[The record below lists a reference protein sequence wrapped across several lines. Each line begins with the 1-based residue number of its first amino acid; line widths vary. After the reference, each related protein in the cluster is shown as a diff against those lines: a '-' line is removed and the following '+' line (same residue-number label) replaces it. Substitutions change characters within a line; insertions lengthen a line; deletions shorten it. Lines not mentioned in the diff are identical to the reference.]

1 MMRIEEEH
9 GRRVH
14 RVLGGRQ
21 RVGDL
26 VVTGRRL
33 LLAERWFPEPDAEGA
48 DSPFIET
55 PGPDEVMMVEDLETP
70 AVMGRPL
77 PQAVRDDLE
86 AVARCKPFTDE
97 MRRDWRV
104 ESAFGIGRLHPRA
117 GWIHTFAPPGHPNP
131 FADHW
136 LPEATAWHIEKL
148 LAGPRP
154 DGRP

>member
-1 MMRIEEEH
+1 M
-9 GRRVH
+9 
-14 RVLGGRQ
+14 
-21 RVGDL
+21 GDL

-33 LLAERWFPEPDAEGA
+33 LLAERWFPEPDAKGA
-48 DSPFIET
+48 DSPFTEK
-55 PGPDEVMMVEDLETP
+55 PGPDEVMMVEDLETL

-77 PQAVRDDLE
+77 PQRFATTSKRWRG
-86 AVARCKPFTDE
+86 ANPSPTRCAGT
-97 MRRDWRV
+97 WRV
-104 ESAFGIGRLHPRA
+104 ESAFGIARLHPRA